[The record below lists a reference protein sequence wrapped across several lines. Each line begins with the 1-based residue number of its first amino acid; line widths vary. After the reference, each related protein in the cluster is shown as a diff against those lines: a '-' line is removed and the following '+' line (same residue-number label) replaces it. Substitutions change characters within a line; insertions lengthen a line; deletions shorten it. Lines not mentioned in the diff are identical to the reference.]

1 MNDIDE
7 EIESIKLIFC
17 QENEITVERIES
29 KDFVLR
35 VNLKTGSMTEGVL
48 LTLTLLPTYPS
59 SLPLISV
66 LSQNL
71 TRNECDFMKIWLM
84 EKSKNL
90 VNSPM
95 LFQIISLAYEYL
107 EEKCVKREEIDLK
120 TPSLVHSCI
129 LRLDHMRDRSH
140 YCKLILS
147 WTREL
152 NLVGRLF
159 FCQKLI
165 LILLQGTKED
175 IKKYICRNRSQIVD
189 VDAKGRPCKERL
201 LSVLEDF
208 TNFERIFTD
217 FQVEELNSLEEL
229 KKSFRQRGLGEVFDR
244 LKLNI

>member
-1 MNDIDE
+1 
-7 EIESIKLIFC
+7 
-17 QENEITVERIES
+17 
-29 KDFVLR
+29 
-35 VNLKTGSMTEGVL
+35 MTEGVL

-107 EEKCVKREEIDLK
+107 EEKCVKSEEIDLK
-120 TPSLVHSCI
+120 TPSLVHFKIYVSILIIVNLILLDSCI

-140 YCKLILS
+140 YFKLILS

-175 IKKYICRNRSQIVD
+175 IKKYICRNRTQIVD

-201 LSVLEDF
+201 LLVLEDV